1 MTILQLNSIYF
12 NIEIEIYVKIIIIII
27 VLYERESFMKKI
39 FLTLAILLTLGN
51 TADAKNYITLES
63 PAGNTIV
70 DETGQWILGPYKDLH
85 VNYIIDFG
93 ERYAY
98 ASFYD
103 NSQKRYINLNT
114 MAYLPS
120 GYDYEF
126 SYEYAKALTKD
137 GFKLVKSDGTYA
149 INDVVSAYY
158 SCSDNLIFGKKGEFW
173 YLYNISTGSLVI
185 DNPITSTW
193 ENVNTYYNGSG
204 EVVLLK
210 IETADGYVKY
220 VTNDGIEIDEDTAIH
235 NINIYKYRLMDGTG
249 TGEGNGYS
257 YNGIRY
263 SREPSTQFIP
273 FSIVDKKGKTLYG
286 IRLSNDNVLIAPKYN
301 YIEPLGDDFKYF
313 IAADKHNKYGII
325 NLVDKVVIPFK
336 FKSFER
342 LSDRSFMLRTAE
354 NAYIFNAENGMLVD
368 KAYDTIDTSK
378 PIYMI
383 DKFTVATLEN
393 KKYVIDSNDGHI
405 ILTLPET
412 IDDITAYYDDL
423 YVVQSGKTYGLMN
436 RYGKILVNPEFDKVT
451 IDEPI
456 FNNYMKYLSEHDD

>member
-1 MTILQLNSIYF
+1 M
-12 NIEIEIYVKIIIIII
+12 
-27 VLYERESFMKKI
+27 RRI
-39 FLTLAILLTLGN
+39 FIALAILLALGN
-51 TADAKNYITLES
+51 TAEAKNYITLES
-63 PAGNTIV
+63 PSGNTIV
-70 DETGQWILGPYKDLH
+70 DETGKWILGPYKDLH

-114 MAYLPS
+114 MVYLPA

-126 SYEYAKALTKD
+126 SYEYAKALTKG

-149 INDVVSAYY
+149 INDVVSAYNY
-158 SCSDNLIFGKKGEFW
+158 CSDNLIYGKKGEFW

-193 ENVNTYYNGSG
+193 ENVNKYYNGSG
-204 EVVLLK
+204 AVVLLK

-235 NINIYKYRLMDGTG
+235 NINKYNYELMDGAG
-249 TGEGNGYS
+249 TLDGEGNG

-263 SREPSTQFIP
+263 SRQPSTQFIP
-273 FSIVDKKGKTLYG
+273 FSIVDKNGKTLYG

-325 NLVDKVVIPFK
+325 NVVDQVVIPFK
-336 FKSFER
+336 YDSCKR
-342 LSDRSFMLRTAE
+342 LSDRSFVLKTAE
-354 NAYIFNAENGMLVD
+354 KSY
-368 KAYDTIDTSK
+368 
-378 PIYMI
+378 
-383 DKFTVATLEN
+383 TVATLEN
-393 KKYVIDSNDGHI
+393 KKYIIDSNDGHI
-405 ILTLPET
+405 ILILPET
-412 IDDITAYYDDL
+412 IDDITAYYDNL
-423 YVVQSGKTYGLMN
+423 YVVKSGNTYGLMN
-436 RYGKILVNPEFDKVT
+436 MYGKILVSPEFYKVT
-451 IDEPI
+451 IDEPK

>member
-1 MTILQLNSIYF
+1 M
-12 NIEIEIYVKIIIIII
+12 
-27 VLYERESFMKKI
+27 RRI
-39 FLTLAILLTLGN
+39 FVALAILLALGN
-51 TADAKNYITLES
+51 TAEAKNYITLES
-63 PAGNTIV
+63 PSGNTIV
-70 DETGQWILGPYKDLH
+70 DETGKWILGPYKDLH

-114 MAYLPS
+114 MVYLPA

-158 SCSDNLIFGKKGEFW
+158 YCSDNLIYGKKGEFW

-193 ENVNTYYNGSG
+193 ENVKKYYNGSG
-204 EVVLLK
+204 QVALLK
-210 IETADGYVKY
+210 IETADGYIKY
-220 VTNDGIEIDEDTAIH
+220 VTNDGIEIDEDTATH
-235 NINIYKYRLMDGTG
+235 TINKYNYELMEGDGTG
-249 TGEGNGYS
+249 YGHG
-257 YNGIRY
+257 YNGIKY

-301 YIEPLGDDFKYF
+301 YIEPLGDHFQYF
-313 IAADKHNKYGII
+313 VAADEHKKYGII

-342 LSDRSFMLRTAE
+342 LSDRSFVLRTAE
-354 NAYIFNAENGMLVD
+354 KAYIFNAENGMLVD

-412 IDDITAYYDDL
+412 IDDITAYYDNL
-423 YVVQSGKTYGLMN
+423 YVVKSGNTYGLMN
-436 RYGKILVNPEFDKVT
+436 MYGKILVNPEFNKVT

>member
-1 MTILQLNSIYF
+1 M
-12 NIEIEIYVKIIIIII
+12 V
-27 VLYERESFMKKI
+27 
-39 FLTLAILLTLGN
+39 
-51 TADAKNYITLES
+51 
-63 PAGNTIV
+63 
-70 DETGQWILGPYKDLH
+70 
-85 VNYIIDFG
+85 
-93 ERYAY
+93 
-98 ASFYD
+98 
-103 NSQKRYINLNT
+103 
-114 MAYLPS
+114 YLPA

-126 SYEYAKALTKD
+126 SYEYAKALTKG

-149 INDVVSAYY
+149 INDVVSAYNY
-158 SCSDNLIFGKKGEFW
+158 CSDNLIYGKKGEFW

-193 ENVNTYYNGSG
+193 ENVNKYYNGSG
-204 EVVLLK
+204 AVVLLK

-235 NINIYKYRLMDGTG
+235 NINKYNYELMDGAG
-249 TGEGNGYS
+249 TLDGEGNG

-263 SREPSTQFIP
+263 SRQPSTQFIP

-325 NLVDKVVIPFK
+325 NVVDQVVIPFK
-336 FKSFER
+336 YDSCKR
-342 LSDRSFMLRTAE
+342 LSDRSFVLKTAE
-354 NAYIFNAENGMLVD
+354 KSYIFNAESGILVD

-393 KKYVIDSNDGHI
+393 KKYIIDSNDGHI
-405 ILTLPET
+405 ILILPET
-412 IDDITAYYDDL
+412 IDDITAYYDNL
-423 YVVQSGKTYGLMN
+423 YVVKSGNTYGLMN
-436 RYGKILVNPEFDKVT
+436 MYGKILVSPEFNKVT
-451 IDEPI
+451 IDEPK

>member
-1 MTILQLNSIYF
+1 M
-12 NIEIEIYVKIIIIII
+12 
-27 VLYERESFMKKI
+27 RRI
-39 FLTLAILLTLGN
+39 FIALAILLALGN
-51 TADAKNYITLES
+51 TAEAKNYITLES
-63 PAGNTIV
+63 PSGNTIV
-70 DETGQWILGPYKDLH
+70 DETGKWILGPYKDLH
-85 VNYIIDFG
+85 VNYISNYG
-93 ERYAY
+93 ENYAY
-98 ASFYD
+98 ASFYE
-103 NSQKRYINLNT
+103 NGQKRYVNLKN
-114 MAYLPS
+114 MAYLPA

-149 INDVVSAYY
+149 INDVVSEYNY
-158 SCSDNLIFGKKGEFW
+158 GTDNLIYGKKGEFW

-185 DNPITSTW
+185 NNPITSTW
-193 ENVNTYYNGSG
+193 ENVNKYYNGSG
-204 EVVLLK
+204 SVVLLK

-220 VTNDGIEIDEDTAIH
+220 VTKDGIEIDEDTAIH
-235 NINIYKYRLMDGTG
+235 NINKYNYELMDGAG
-249 TGEGNGYS
+249 TGDGQGNG

-273 FSIVDKKGKTLYG
+273 FSIVDKKRKTLYG
-286 IRLSNDNVLIAPKYN
+286 IRLSNGDVLIAPKYN

-336 FKSFER
+336 YNSCKR
-342 LSDRSFMLRTAE
+342 LSDRSFVLKTDKK
-354 NAYIFNAENGMLVD
+354 AYIFNAENGTLVNM
-368 KAYDTIDTSK
+368 AYDTIDTSK

-383 DKFTVATLEN
+383 DKFTIATLEN

-412 IDDITAYYDDL
+412 IDDITAYYDNL
-423 YVVQSGKTYGLMN
+423 YVVKSGNTYGLMN
-436 RYGKILVNPEFDKVT
+436 MYGKILVNPEFNKVT

-456 FNNYMKYLSEHDD
+456 FNNYMKYLSERDN

>member
-1 MTILQLNSIYF
+1 M
-12 NIEIEIYVKIIIIII
+12 
-27 VLYERESFMKKI
+27 RRI
-39 FLTLAILLTLGN
+39 FIALAILLALGN
-51 TADAKNYITLES
+51 TAEAKNYITLES
-63 PAGNTIV
+63 PSGNTIV
-70 DETGQWILGPYKDLH
+70 DETGKWILGPYKDLH

-93 ERYAY
+93 ENYAY

-103 NSQKRYINLNT
+103 NGQKRYINLNT
-114 MAYLPS
+114 MVYLPA

-126 SYEYAKALTKD
+126 SYEYAKALTKG

-149 INDVVSAYY
+149 INDVVSAYNY
-158 SCSDNLIFGKKGEFW
+158 CSDNLIYGKKGEFW
-173 YLYNISTGSLVI
+173 YFYNISTGSLVI

-193 ENVNTYYNGSG
+193 ENVNKYYNGSG
-204 EVVLLK
+204 AVVLLK
-210 IETADGYVKY
+210 IDTADGYVKY

-235 NINIYKYRLMDGTG
+235 NINKYNYELMDGAGTG
-249 TGEGNGYS
+249 DGEGNG

-263 SREPSTQFIP
+263 SRQPATQFIP

-325 NLVDKVVIPFK
+325 NVVDQVVIPFK
-336 FKSFER
+336 YDSCKR
-342 LSDRSFMLRTAE
+342 LSDRSFVLKTAE
-354 NAYIFNAENGMLVD
+354 KSYIFNAESGILVD

-393 KKYVIDSNDGHI
+393 KKYIIDSNDGHI

-412 IDDITAYYDDL
+412 IDDITAYYDNL
-423 YVVQSGKTYGLMN
+423 YVVKSGNTYGLMN
-436 RYGKILVNPEFDKVT
+436 MYGKILVNPEFNKVT
-451 IDEPI
+451 IDEPK

>member
-1 MTILQLNSIYF
+1 M
-12 NIEIEIYVKIIIIII
+12 
-27 VLYERESFMKKI
+27 RRI
-39 FLTLAILLTLGN
+39 FIALAILLALGN
-51 TADAKNYITLES
+51 TAEAKNYITLES
-63 PAGNTIV
+63 PSGNTIV
-70 DETGQWILGPYKDLH
+70 DETGKWILGPYKDLH

-114 MAYLPS
+114 MVYLPA

-158 SCSDNLIFGKKGEFW
+158 YCSDNLIYGKKGEFW

-193 ENVNTYYNGSG
+193 ENVKKYYNGSG
-204 EVVLLK
+204 AVVLLK

-235 NINIYKYRLMDGTG
+235 NINKYNYELMDGAGTG
-249 TGEGNGYS
+249 DGEGNG

-263 SREPSTQFIP
+263 SRQPSTQFIP

-325 NLVDKVVIPFK
+325 NVVDQVVIPFK
-336 FKSFER
+336 YDSCKR
-342 LSDRSFMLRTAE
+342 LSDRSFVLKTAE
-354 NAYIFNAENGMLVD
+354 KSYIFNAESGILVD

-393 KKYVIDSNDGHI
+393 KKYIIDSNDGHI

-412 IDDITAYYDDL
+412 IDDITAYYDNL
-423 YVVQSGKTYGLMN
+423 YVVKSGNTYGLMN
-436 RYGKILVNPEFDKVT
+436 MYGKILVNPEFNKVT
-451 IDEPI
+451 IDEPK
-456 FNNYMKYLSEHDD
+456 FNNYIKYLSEHDD